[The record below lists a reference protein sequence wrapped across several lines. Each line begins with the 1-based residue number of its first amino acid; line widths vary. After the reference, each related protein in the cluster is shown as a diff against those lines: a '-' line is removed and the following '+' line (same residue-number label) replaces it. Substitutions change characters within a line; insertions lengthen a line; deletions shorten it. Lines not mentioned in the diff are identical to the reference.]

1 MKNHIILAALAAAV
15 LAACGGG
22 GNDGENK
29 SSATAVKVVGASL
42 ADSGAFGGA
51 KFTVQPGVAG
61 TSYPVYTQ
69 RIAATYGVP
78 LCNTYTV
85 TNANGTTANV
95 NAGCTNY
102 AVAGAKVHVN
112 SGTVA
117 VDTVP
122 VSGIR
127 QLVDAGNVGYA
138 AGDLLIVGELS
149 ANDTATLVEAF
160 LTAAAG
166 KPASLQELL
175 ASLLTPAQLTST
187 TDTTVLGAIYMQDVA
202 DKLTTAVKTNAIDK
216 GAKRIAILNTLDVSR
231 TPKLQGA
238 LAQIAAGPGG
248 TAQATQVQALV
259 RGWIKA
265 YNDKL
270 EANVAALNQLGT
282 SSVIV
287 VDFFTNF
294 NNEMND
300 PPQYGLSNVTATV
313 CDQIVTKGL
322 APAVT
327 ALSTPST
334 MAACTDV
341 AASALTPTV
350 GADGTNMWW
359 KKFLFADNFHP
370 TPYGHQL
377 LAQMV
382 AKRLTEAGWL

>member
-1 MKNHIILAALAAAV
+1 MKNYILAAIAAAV

-29 SSATAVKVVGASL
+29 SSATSVKVVGASL

-61 TSYPVYTQ
+61 TSYQVYTQ

-78 LCNTYTV
+78 LCNTYT
-85 TNANGTTANV
+85 TANGMTATV

-112 SGTVA
+112 NGTAA

-127 QLVDAGNVGYA
+127 QLVDAGNAGYA

-166 KPASLQELL
+166 SPASFQALL
-175 ASLLTPAQLTST
+175 ASLLTPAQLAST
-187 TDTTVLGAIYMQDVA
+187 TDSTVLGAIYMQDVA
-202 DKLTTAVKTNAIDK
+202 DKLTNAVKANAIDK

-248 TAQATQVQALV
+248 ATQAAQVQALV
-259 RGWIKA
+259 RGWIKT

-270 EANVAALNQLGT
+270 EANVAELNKAGT

-313 CDQIVTKGL
+313 CDQIVTKGQ

-341 AASALTPTV
+341 NASAITPTV
-350 GADGTNMWW
+350 AADGTSSWW
-359 KKFLFADNFHP
+359 TKYLFADNFHP

>member
-1 MKNHIILAALAAAV
+1 VYV
-15 LAACGGG
+15 L
-22 GNDGENK
+22 
-29 SSATAVKVVGASL
+29 
-42 ADSGAFGGA
+42 
-51 KFTVQPGVAG
+51 
-61 TSYPVYTQ
+61 
-69 RIAATYGVP
+69 
-78 LCNTYTV
+78 
-85 TNANGTTANV
+85 
-95 NAGCTNY
+95 
-102 AVAGAKVHVN
+102 H

-202 DKLTTAVKTNAIDK
+202 DKLTNAVKVNAIDK

-322 APAVT
+322 APALT

-334 MAACTDV
+334 MSACTDV